1 MTLIG
6 RMMKKLTTA
15 LIAVAMMLT
24 FTRSV
29 CAEDDWSPNLLVNP
43 DAETKIDG
51 EWKTWTGGLGIYDD
65 YGGVFPHRGNYF
77 FHTYG
82 ITKITQNI
90 DVSDYASVIDSGNA
104 NIEVGAWF
112 RKYSSDAECS
122 FRFQYY
128 DEDSSY
134 LDEES
139 ESINCEL
146 DKWTERQVIKT
157 IPVRT
162 RIIMFEI
169 RVVADRNQLLLFDD
183 AYFHISGSGTGVD
196 IGDGFPS
203 TDSTAILSF
212 NNLKPLYNVGEKVV
226 IDLVEKLE
234 VNRLNR
240 VDLWV
245 VIKMPS
251 GYLLYM
257 TELAFDPFSLNPQPF
272 RSSLDNTQ
280 TTHRVLEFEVLSGLG
295 GDYNFYAAYV
305 DEGKNPMTDSFLV
318 LRSNV
323 AKVKV
328 VLSNE

>member
-1 MTLIG
+1 
-6 RMMKKLTTA
+6 MKKLTTV

-24 FTRSV
+24 FTHSV
-29 CAEDDWSPNLLVNP
+29 FAEDDWSPNLLVNP
-43 DAETKIDG
+43 DAETKKG
-51 EWKTWTGGLGIYDD
+51 SEWKTWTGSLGIFDD
-65 YGGVFPHRGNYF
+65 YSGVFPHRGNYF
-77 FHTYG
+77 FYINNTA
-82 ITKITQNI
+82 KVTQDI
-90 DVSDYASVIDSGNA
+90 DVSDYASIIDSGNA
-104 NIEVGAWF
+104 NIKVGAWF
-112 RKYSSDAECS
+112 KKYNSGPECS

-139 ESINCEL
+139 ETINCEM
-146 DKWTERQVIKT
+146 DKWTERQILKT

-162 RIIMFEI
+162 RIIIFEI
-169 RVVADRNQLLLFDD
+169 RVVQSGRIYFDD
-183 AYFHISGSGTGVD
+183 AYFHISGSAAPVID
-196 IGDGFPS
+196 DGSSIPS
-203 TDSTAILSF
+203 TDSTAILSVS
-212 NNLKPLYNVGEKVV
+212 NPKPLYNVGEQVV

-234 VNRLNR
+234 VNRFNR
-240 VDLWV
+240 VDLWA

-251 GYLLYM
+251 GDLLYM
-257 TELAFDPFSLNPQPF
+257 TELAIEPFSLNPQPF

-280 TTHRVLEFEVLSGLG
+280 TTHRVLDFEVLPGLG